1 MVRRKCRG
9 AGEVGVCDEE
19 GVLGGRGFVATEMGT
34 YFV

>member
-9 AGEVGVCDEE
+9 RGRLGVCEEE
-19 GVLGGRGFVATEMGT
+19 GVLGGGGVVTTEMGT